1 MNAATSTMPRPRL
14 GVSACLLGKAV
25 RFDGGHQ
32 RNDFVV
38 AGLGPHVDWVP
49 VCPEVEAGLGAP
61 RPSMRL
67 EGSADAPRIV
77 EPRSGRDLTETL
89 EATATSRVAALAD
102 MALDGF
108 ILKKDSPTC
117 GLHRVR
123 VWGDHGQ
130 AERAGRGLFA
140 ARLTEA
146 MPALPVE
153 EEGRLRDRRLRENF
167 LVRVFTHARLAR
179 LLSSDWTHR
188 DLVAFHTDH
197 KMLLLAS
204 HPAAVRELGR
214 LVADGRSIDRDTLAS
229 RYKTGLMRALS
240 RVTSVGRMVNTLHHM
255 VGHLTQRIDGASS
268 REMRELIDGFGRGEV
283 PFAVPLTL
291 LRHHARST
299 GLEYLLR
306 QTLCEPCP
314 PSLQLHAAL

>member
-1 MNAATSTMPRPRL
+1 MTRAIPTMPRPRL
-14 GVSACLLGKAV
+14 GVSACLLGSAV

-32 RNDFVV
+32 RDDFVV
-38 AGLGPHVDWVP
+38 ARLGPHVDWVP

-67 EGSADAPRIV
+67 EGRPEAPRLV

-89 EATATSRVAALAD
+89 DATATARVAALAGN
-102 MALDGF
+102 ALDGF

-130 AERAGRGLFA
+130 AERTGRGLFA
-140 ARLTEA
+140 ARLVEV

-153 EEGRLRDRRLRENF
+153 EEGRLRDRRLRESF
-167 LVRVFTHARLAR
+167 LIRVFTHARLAC

-204 HPAAVRELGR
+204 HPTAAGDLGR

-229 RYKTGLMRALS
+229 RYRTGLMRALS

-255 VGHLTQRIDGASS
+255 VGHLTRRIDRASS
-268 REMRELIDGFGRGEV
+268 REMHECIDGFGRGEV
-283 PFAVPLTL
+283 PLAVPLTL
-291 LRHHARST
+291 LRHHARRT
-299 GLEYLLR
+299 GIDYLLR